1 MTKDIILD
9 HKDISDAQT
18 MTPVVERAFEREGLD
33 LHRHEVEDI
42 SDDFK
47 TGTRRLR
54 VKATQYFTTG
64 LSSEAYDRIFGKK

>member
-1 MTKDIILD
+1 LTRDIILD

-18 MTPVVERAFEREGLD
+18 MTPVVDKAFKKAGLD
-33 LHRHEVEDI
+33 LHRHEVEHID
-42 SDDFK
+42 DDFK
-47 TGTRRLR
+47 KGKRRLR